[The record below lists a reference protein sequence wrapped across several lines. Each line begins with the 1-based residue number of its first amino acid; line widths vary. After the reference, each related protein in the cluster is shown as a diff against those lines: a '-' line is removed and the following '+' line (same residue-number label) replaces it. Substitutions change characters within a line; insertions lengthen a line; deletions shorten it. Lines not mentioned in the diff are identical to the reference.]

1 MTEAAPLE
9 RSLTVM
15 EVAGMLRVSRQT
27 VYNYVR
33 LNQIPHFKIG
43 NKVRFRRVDIE
54 NLMQSPAIIPTSK
67 EIK

>member
-1 MTEAAPLE
+1 
-9 RSLTVM
+9 M

-43 NKVRFRRVDIE
+43 NKVRFRRIDIE